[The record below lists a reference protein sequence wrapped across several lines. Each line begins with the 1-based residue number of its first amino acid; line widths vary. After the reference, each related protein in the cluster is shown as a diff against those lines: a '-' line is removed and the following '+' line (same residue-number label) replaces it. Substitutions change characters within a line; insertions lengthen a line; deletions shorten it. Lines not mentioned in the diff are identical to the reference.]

1 MRFKLSFF
9 CLLLLGCIGLYAQ
22 NNTLSGY
29 VRSQNESKP
38 VRGAVITIKGTS
50 LNTTSNEEGQYQ
62 FTNLPEGQ
70 VVLLINAAGYL
81 VRESVVDVVAG
92 ENIRDIRLTP
102 MNFGSMSENNSY
114 AFTESQIDD
123 DSDVASSTSSIVTSS
138 SNMYLNEVGYLFSPM
153 RFRVRAYDSQYTNV
167 YINGARFNDNETG
180 RFIYGL
186 IGGLNDATRNKDGV
200 NAYESSKYSFGAV
213 GGVSDIDMRA
223 SHYAAGSKLTLS
235 GTNRNYRMRG
245 MYTFS
250 TGLSNRGWAFTG
262 SVGYRWANEGNI
274 EGTFYNALSYFLAME
289 KVINERHSI
298 SISTWGAPTER
309 AQQGASTQEA
319 YDLAGSNY
327 YNPNWG
333 YQNGEKRNARV
344 VRSYEPSA
352 VLTWDFNIDDKTKLV
367 TSLGVKYS
375 NYGTSA
381 LGWYNN
387 ASDPRPDYW
396 RKLPSYFTSEA
407 DIETATRLWQTDKAH
422 RQIQWDELYRANY
435 QQNNFGGTASYI
447 LEERHNDQLSFN
459 LNSTINRK
467 FTDRINFTGGLE
479 VSSTKGMHYKKLKD
493 MLGANTFI
501 DIDKFAAR
509 DWGINSDMAQND
521 LDNPN
526 RNIEVGDKF
535 GYNYNMYVQKT
546 NLWANAEHRYS
557 HVNFYYGA
565 KLGMASMWR
574 EGLMRNGR
582 AANISKGKSDVKTF
596 LEYAVKGGAT
606 YKISG
611 KHFLSLNAAFESRSP
626 LAYNAFIAPRMHNL
640 YVRDLKNEMIGSVEL
655 AYGFNT
661 PYVNGRVTGYFTNFS
676 NVTELESFFNDDNGS
691 YTYLSM
697 SNIHKQHYGAEVA
710 LQVKPIS
717 NLAINVIATYS
728 DAKYKNNPDATM
740 TYEYSSEMETGQRV
754 MCEGFR
760 VNGTPLSAYSIGLD
774 YSYKGWFFNANLN
787 YYHRVYLDFSTVR
800 RLEMF
805 VTGGLDE
812 AGNEGAAPESQ
823 EELDGGFMLDA
834 SIGKYIRLKKG
845 KSISINLTVNNIL
858 NNTDLRT
865 GGYEQNRIDGEKYPS
880 KYYYAQ
886 GTNAFLNFGF
896 RF

>member
-1 MRFKLSFF
+1 MRLKLLLF
-9 CLLLLGCIGLYAQ
+9 CLLFGCVTAFAQ
-22 NNTLSGY
+22 DNTLSGH
-29 VRSQNESKP
+29 VMRQGDKSP

-50 LNTTSNEEGQYQ
+50 LHTLSGQDGSYL
-62 FTNLPEGQ
+62 FENLEDGQ
-70 VVLLINAAGYL
+70 VVLLVNAAGYL
-81 VRESVVDVVAG
+81 TREAVVDVDGGDNVCDLVL
-92 ENIRDIRLTP
+92 RP

-114 AFTESQIDD
+114 AFTESQIDED
-123 DSDVASSTSSIVTSS
+123 ADVAASTASIITSST
-138 SNMYLNEVGYLFSPM
+138 NMYLNEVGYLFSPM
-153 RFRVRAYDSQYTNV
+153 RFRVRAYDSQYSNV
-167 YINGARFNDNETG
+167 YINGAKFNDNETG

-200 NAYESSKYSFGAV
+200 NTYELSKYSFGAV

-235 GTNRNYRMRG
+235 GTNRNYRLRG
-245 MYTFS
+245 MYTFA
-250 TGLSNRGWAFTG
+250 TGLSNKGWAFTG
-262 SVGYRWANEGNI
+262 SVGYRWSNEGNI
-274 EGTFYNALSYFLAME
+274 EGTFYNALSYFLSME

-298 SISTWGAPTER
+298 SVSTWGAPTER

-333 YQNGEKRNARV
+333 YQNGKKRNARV

-367 TSLGVKYS
+367 TTLGVKYS

-407 DIETATRLWQTDKAH
+407 DIATATRLWESDKAH

-435 QQNNFGGTASYI
+435 QQNNFGGTASYL

-459 LNSTINRK
+459 LNSTLNRK

-493 MLGANTFI
+493 LLGANRFV

-509 DWGINSDMAQND
+509 DWGITSDMAQND

-526 RNIEVGDKF
+526 KEIKVGDKF
-535 GYNYNMYVQKT
+535 GYNYNMYVQKA
-546 NLWANAEHRYS
+546 NLWAQAQHRYS
-557 HVNFYYGA
+557 HVDFYYGA
-565 KLGMASMWR
+565 KVGMASMWR

-582 AANISKGKSDVKTF
+582 AADISKGKSDTKNF
-596 LEYAVKGGAT
+596 LEYAAKAGLT

-611 KHFLSLNAAFESRSP
+611 KHYFNLNGAFESRSP

-640 YVRDLKNEMIGSVEL
+640 YVQDLKEELIASVEL
-655 AYGFNT
+655 TYGFNT
-661 PYVNGRVTGYFTNFS
+661 PYVSGRVTGYFTNFD

-697 SNIHKQHYGAEVA
+697 SNIHKQHYGVEAAV
-710 LQVKPIS
+710 QVKPFS
-717 NLAINVIATYS
+717 NFSINLLATYS
-728 DAKYKNNPDATM
+728 DAKYMNNPDATM
-740 TYEYSSEMETGQRV
+740 TYEYSSEMETGERV

-787 YYHRVYLDFSTVR
+787 YYHRVFLDFSTVR
-800 RLEMF
+800 RLERF
-805 VTGGLDE
+805 VVEGVDINGEIGTGKE
-812 AGNEGAAPESQ
+812 EQ

-858 NNTDLRT
+858 NNTNLRT

-886 GTNAFLNFGF
+886 GTNAFLNFNI

>member
-1 MRFKLSFF
+1 MRLKLLLF
-9 CLLLLGCIGLYAQ
+9 CLLFGCVTAFAQ
-22 NNTLSGY
+22 DNTLSGH
-29 VRSQNESKP
+29 VMRQGDKSP

-50 LNTTSNEEGQYQ
+50 LHTLSGQDGSYL
-62 FTNLPEGQ
+62 FENLEDGQ
-70 VVLLINAAGYL
+70 VVLLVNAAGYL
-81 VRESVVDVVAG
+81 TREAVVDVDGGDNVCDLVL
-92 ENIRDIRLTP
+92 RP

-114 AFTESQIDD
+114 AFTESQIDED
-123 DSDVASSTSSIVTSS
+123 ADVAASTASIITSST
-138 SNMYLNEVGYLFSPM
+138 NMYLNEVGYLFSPM
-153 RFRVRAYDSQYTNV
+153 RFRVRAYDSQYSNV
-167 YINGARFNDNETG
+167 YINGAKFNDNETG

-200 NAYESSKYSFGAV
+200 NAYELSKYSFGAV

-235 GTNRNYRMRG
+235 GTNRNYRLRG
-245 MYTFS
+245 MYTFA
-250 TGLSNRGWAFTG
+250 TGLSNKGWAFTG
-262 SVGYRWANEGNI
+262 SVGYRWSNEGNI
-274 EGTFYNALSYFLAME
+274 EGTFYNALSYFLSME

-298 SISTWGAPTER
+298 SVSTWGAPTER

-333 YQNGEKRNARV
+333 YQNGKKRNARV

-367 TSLGVKYS
+367 TTLGVKYS

-407 DIETATRLWQTDKAH
+407 DIATATRLWESDKAH
-422 RQIQWDELYRANY
+422 RQIQWDDLYRANY
-435 QQNNFGGTASYI
+435 QQNNFGGTASYL

-459 LNSTINRK
+459 LNSTLNRK

-493 MLGANTFI
+493 LLGANRFV

-509 DWGINSDMAQND
+509 DWGITSDMAQNN

-526 RNIEVGDKF
+526 KEIKVGDKF
-535 GYNYNMYVQKT
+535 GYNYNMYVQKA
-546 NLWANAEHRYS
+546 NLWAQAQHRYS
-557 HVNFYYGA
+557 HVDFYYGA
-565 KLGMASMWR
+565 KVGMASMWR

-582 AANISKGKSDVKTF
+582 AADISKGKSDTKNF
-596 LEYAVKGGAT
+596 LEYAAKAGLT

-611 KHFLSLNAAFESRSP
+611 KHYFNLNGAFESRSP

-640 YVRDLKNEMIGSVEL
+640 YVQDLKEELIASVEL
-655 AYGFNT
+655 TYGFNT
-661 PYVNGRVTGYFTNFS
+661 PYVSGRVTGYFTNFD

-697 SNIHKQHYGAEVA
+697 SNIHKQHYGVEAAV
-710 LQVKPIS
+710 QVKPFS
-717 NLAINVIATYS
+717 NFSINLLATYS
-728 DAKYKNNPDATM
+728 DAKYMNNPDATM
-740 TYEYSSEMETGQRV
+740 TYEYSSEMETGERV

-787 YYHRVYLDFSTVR
+787 YYHRVFLDFSTVR
-800 RLEMF
+800 RLERF
-805 VTGGLDE
+805 VVEGVDINGEIGTGKE
-812 AGNEGAAPESQ
+812 EQ

-858 NNTDLRT
+858 NNTNLRT

-886 GTNAFLNFGF
+886 GTNAFLNFNI

>member
-1 MRFKLSFF
+1 MRIKLLFF
-9 CLLLLGCIGLYAQ
+9 SMLLWSIGVFAQ
-22 NNTLSGY
+22 TNTLSGH
-29 VRSQNESKP
+29 VRSQGEKSP
-38 VRGAVITIKGTS
+38 VRGAVLTIKGTAQ
-50 LNTTSNEEGQYQ
+50 TTITDGEGSYL
-62 FTNLPEGQ
+62 FEDLPEGQ
-70 VVLLINAAGYL
+70 AVILVSAAGYL
-81 VRESVVDVVAG
+81 AREVVVDVEAG
-92 ENIRDIRLTP
+92 DNSRDIYVAR
-102 MNFGSMSENNSY
+102 MNFGSTSENNSY
-114 AFTESQIDD
+114 AFTESQIDE
-123 DSDVASSTSSIVTSS
+123 DSDVAAGSTAIISSST
-138 SNMYLNEVGYLFSPM
+138 NMYLNEVGYLFSPM

-167 YINGARFNDNETG
+167 YINGAKFNDNETG

-200 NAYESSKYSFGAV
+200 SAYDPSRYSFGTI

-235 GTNRNYRMRG
+235 GTNRNYRLRG

-250 TGLSNRGWAFTG
+250 TGLSNKGWAFTG
-262 SVGYRWANEGNI
+262 SVGYRWSNEGNI
-274 EGTFYNALSYFLAME
+274 EGTFYNALSYFLSME

-333 YQNGEKRNARV
+333 YQNGKKRNARV

-352 VLTWDFNIDDKTKLV
+352 VFTWDFNINPETKLV

-387 ASDPRPDYW
+387 AADPRPDYW

-407 DIETATRLWQTDKAH
+407 DIATATRLWQYDKSY
-422 RQIQWDELYRANY
+422 RQIQWDDLYRANY
-435 QQNNFGGTASYI
+435 AQNNFGGTASYI
-447 LEERHNDQLSFN
+447 LEERHNDQLAFN
-459 LNSTINRK
+459 LNSTINHK
-467 FTDRINFTGGLE
+467 FTDHINFTGGLE

-493 MLGANTFI
+493 MLGANRFV

-509 DWGINSDMAQND
+509 DWGISSDMAQND

-526 RNIEVGDKF
+526 REINVGDKF
-535 GYNYNMYVQKT
+535 GYNYNMYVQKA
-546 NLWANAEHRYS
+546 NLWAQSQHRYN
-557 HVNFYYGA
+557 HWDIYYGA
-565 KLGMASMWR
+565 RLGMVSMWR
-574 EGLMRNGR
+574 DGLMRNGR
-582 AANISKGKSDVKTF
+582 AADISKGKSETKTF
-596 LEYAVKGGAT
+596 LEYAAKAGLV
-606 YKISG
+606 YKING
-611 KHFLSLNAAFESRSP
+611 KHFISLSGAFESRAP

-640 YVRDLKNEMIGSVEL
+640 YAKDLSEELIGSVEL
-655 AYGFNT
+655 TYGFNT
-661 PYVNGRVTGYFTNFS
+661 AYVSGRVTGYFTNFD

-697 SNIHKQHYGAEVA
+697 SNIHKQHYGVEAAV
-710 LQVKPIS
+710 QIKPLS
-717 NLAINVIATYS
+717 NFSINLLATYS

-740 TYEYSSEMETGQRV
+740 TYEYSSEMETGERV

-760 VNGTPLSAYSIGLD
+760 VNGTPLSAYSIGID

-787 YYHRVYLDFSTVR
+787 YYHRVFLDFSTVR
-800 RLEMF
+800 RLERF
-805 VTGGLDE
+805 VVEGVDINGELGTGRE
-812 AGNEGAAPESQ
+812 EQ

-865 GGYEQNRIDGEKYPS
+865 GGYEQNRIDGERYPS

>member
-1 MRFKLSFF
+1 MRLKLLLF
-9 CLLLLGCIGLYAQ
+9 CLLFGCVTAFAQ
-22 NNTLSGY
+22 DNTLSGH
-29 VRSQNESKP
+29 VMRQGDKSP

-50 LNTTSNEEGQYQ
+50 LHTLSGQDGSYL
-62 FTNLPEGQ
+62 FENLEDGQ
-70 VVLLINAAGYL
+70 VVLLVNAAGYL
-81 VRESVVDVVAG
+81 TREAVVDVDGGDNVCDLVL
-92 ENIRDIRLTP
+92 RP

-114 AFTESQIDD
+114 AFTESQIDED
-123 DSDVASSTSSIVTSS
+123 ADVAASTASIITSST
-138 SNMYLNEVGYLFSPM
+138 NMYLNEVGYLFSPM
-153 RFRVRAYDSQYTNV
+153 RFRVRAYDSQYSNV
-167 YINGARFNDNETG
+167 YINGAKFNDNETG

-200 NAYESSKYSFGAV
+200 NAYELFKYSFGAV

-235 GTNRNYRMRG
+235 GTNRNYRLRG
-245 MYTFS
+245 MYTFA
-250 TGLSNRGWAFTG
+250 TGLSNKGWAFTG
-262 SVGYRWANEGNI
+262 SVGYRWSNEGNI
-274 EGTFYNALSYFLAME
+274 EGTFYNALSYFLSME

-298 SISTWGAPTER
+298 SVSTWGAPTER

-333 YQNGEKRNARV
+333 YQNGKKRNARV

-367 TSLGVKYS
+367 TTLGVKYS

-407 DIETATRLWQTDKAH
+407 DIATATRLWESDKAH

-435 QQNNFGGTASYI
+435 QQNNFGGTASYL

-459 LNSTINRK
+459 LNSTLNRK

-493 MLGANTFI
+493 LLGANRFV

-509 DWGINSDMAQND
+509 DWGITSDMAQND

-526 RNIEVGDKF
+526 KEIKVGDKF
-535 GYNYNMYVQKT
+535 GYNYNMYVQKA
-546 NLWANAEHRYS
+546 NLWAQAQHRYS
-557 HVNFYYGA
+557 HVDFYYGA
-565 KLGMASMWR
+565 KVGMASMWR

-582 AANISKGKSDVKTF
+582 AADISKGKSDTKNF
-596 LEYAVKGGAT
+596 LEYAAKAGLT

-611 KHFLSLNAAFESRSP
+611 KHYFNLNGAFESRSP

-640 YVRDLKNEMIGSVEL
+640 YVQDLKEELIASVEL
-655 AYGFNT
+655 TYGFNT
-661 PYVNGRVTGYFTNFS
+661 PYVSGRVTGYFTNFD

-697 SNIHKQHYGAEVA
+697 SNIHKQHYGVEAAV
-710 LQVKPIS
+710 QVKPFS
-717 NLAINVIATYS
+717 NFSINLLATYS
-728 DAKYKNNPDATM
+728 DAKYMNNPDATM
-740 TYEYSSEMETGQRV
+740 TYEYSSEMETGERV

-787 YYHRVYLDFSTVR
+787 YYHRVFLDFSTVR
-800 RLEMF
+800 RLERF
-805 VTGGLDE
+805 VVEGVDINGEIGTGKE
-812 AGNEGAAPESQ
+812 EQ

-858 NNTDLRT
+858 NNTNLRT

-886 GTNAFLNFGF
+886 GTNAFLNFNI

>member
-1 MRFKLSFF
+1 MRFKLLLF
-9 CLLLLGCIGLYAQ
+9 CLLSACVSAFAQ
-22 NNTLSGY
+22 DNTLGGH
-29 VRSQNESKP
+29 VTRQGDRSP
-38 VRGAVITIKGTS
+38 VRGALITIKGTS
-50 LNTTSNEEGQYQ
+50 LKTLSAQDGSYQ
-62 FTNLPEGQ
+62 FENLPVGQ
-70 VVLLINAAGYL
+70 VVLLVNAAGYL
-81 VRESVVDVVAG
+81 TREAVVDVEGGDNVR
-92 ENIRDIRLTP
+92 NLVLTP
-102 MNFGSMSENNSY
+102 MNFGGMSENNSY
-114 AFTESQIDD
+114 AFTESQIDED
-123 DSDVASSTSSIVTSS
+123 ADVAASSASIITSS

-167 YINGARFNDNETG
+167 YINGAKFNDNETG

-200 NAYESSKYSFGAV
+200 NAYELSKYSFGAV

-235 GTNRNYRMRG
+235 GTNRNYRLRG

-250 TGLSNRGWAFTG
+250 TGLSNKGWAFTG
-262 SVGYRWANEGNI
+262 SVGYRWSNEGNI
-274 EGTFYNALSYFLAME
+274 EGTFYNALSYFLSME

-298 SISTWGAPTER
+298 S
-309 AQQGASTQEA
+309 
-319 YDLAGSNY
+319 
-327 YNPNWG
+327 
-333 YQNGEKRNARV
+333 V

-367 TSLGVKYS
+367 TTLGVKYS

-396 RKLPSYFTSEA
+396 RKLPSYFSSEE
-407 DIETATRLWQTDKAH
+407 DIATATRLWESDKSH

-435 QQNNFGGTASYI
+435 QQNNFGGTASYL

-467 FTDRINFTGGLE
+467 FTNRINFTGGLE

-493 MLGANTFI
+493 LLGANRFV

-509 DWGINSDMAQND
+509 DWGIDSDMAQND

-526 RNIEVGDKF
+526 KEIKVGDKF
-535 GYNYNMYVQKT
+535 GYNYNMFVHKA
-546 NLWANAEHRYS
+546 NLWAQAQHRYS
-557 HVNFYYGA
+557 HVDFYYGA
-565 KLGMASMWR
+565 KVGMASMWR

-582 AANISKGKSDVKTF
+582 AADISKGKSDTKNFV
-596 LEYAVKGGAT
+596 EYAAKAGLT

-611 KHFLSLNAAFESRSP
+611 KHYFNLNGAFESRAP

-640 YVRDLKNEMIGSVEL
+640 YVQDLKEELIGSVEL
-655 AYGFNT
+655 TYGFNT
-661 PYVNGRVTGYFTNFS
+661 PYVSGRVTGYFTNFD

-697 SNIHKQHYGAEVA
+697 SNIHKQHYGVEAAV
-710 LQVKPIS
+710 QVKPFS
-717 NLAINVIATYS
+717 NFSINLLATYS

-740 TYEYSSEMETGQRV
+740 TYEYSSEMETGERV

-787 YYHRVYLDFSTVR
+787 YYHRVFLDFSTVR
-800 RLEMF
+800 RLERF
-805 VTGGLDE
+805 VVEGVDINGETGTGR
-812 AGNEGAAPESQ
+812 EGQ

-858 NNTDLRT
+858 NNTNLRT

-886 GTNAFLNFGF
+886 GTNAFLNFNI